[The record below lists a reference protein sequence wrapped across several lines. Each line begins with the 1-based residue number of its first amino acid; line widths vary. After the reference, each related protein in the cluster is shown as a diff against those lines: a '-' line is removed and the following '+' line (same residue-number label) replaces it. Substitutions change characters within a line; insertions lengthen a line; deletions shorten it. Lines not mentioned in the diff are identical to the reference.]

1 MIKIKTKILIIIMM
15 INKVISYDNDDDIK
29 RLKSQSQ

>member
-1 MIKIKTKILIIIMM
+1 MIKMKTKILIIIMI

>member
-1 MIKIKTKILIIIMM
+1 MKTKILIIIMI

>member
-1 MIKIKTKILIIIMM
+1 MIKMKTKILIIIMM

>member
-1 MIKIKTKILIIIMM
+1 MKTKILIIIMM

>member
-1 MIKIKTKILIIIMM
+1 MKTKILMIIMM
-15 INKVISYDNDDDIK
+15 INKVITYDNDDDIK

>member
-1 MIKIKTKILIIIMM
+1 MIKMKTKIVIIIMM

>member
-1 MIKIKTKILIIIMM
+1 MKTKILIIIMM
-15 INKVISYDNDDDIK
+15 INKVISYDNDGDIK